1 MNMFWHSGLH
11 LSYHTNLLNRTCL
24 RARLPCRQFR
34 QRPDG
39 TQYGDDHTTHK
50 IIVATETKHRNKH
63 EMFREARPLKYTQN
77 LDMYG
82 YMLHVPEPPH
92 ANLTFLDYSWLVLH
106 IENKHTHTE
115 SHRHICFCHFTWS
128 TMEQLL
134 VFQLPVLSPFETPLC
149 CQLLKLAARRS
160 ARKTTFKNHWG
171 TATPSMAHMLL
182 NEFTHQTHTQIYI
195 YIHTHAQK

>member
-106 IENKHTHTE
+106 IENKHTHRITQT
-115 SHRHICFCHFTWS
+115 H
-128 TMEQLL
+128 LL
-134 VFQLPVLSPFETPLC
+134 LPLYLVYD
-149 CQLLKLAARRS
+149 
-160 ARKTTFKNHWG
+160 G
-171 TATPSMAHMLL
+171 TAPGFSTASTLA
-182 NEFTHQTHTQIYI
+182 F
-195 YIHTHAQK
+195 